1 MLISIPLES
10 IQGSEKEQDK
20 ENPQSVTAREI
31 STLLDKRGAMLEELF
46 TQISKASEEK
56 QQSGES
62 LRRELKNVNDLS
74 VRFKLALIRAGQKN
88 TVKEW
93 QLSMRRLSEEVDRL
107 FLTY

>member
-56 QQSGES
+56 
-62 LRRELKNVNDLS
+62 
-74 VRFKLALIRAGQKN
+74 
-88 TVKEW
+88 
-93 QLSMRRLSEEVDRL
+93 
-107 FLTY
+107 